1 MHLTSKQSKTNK
13 RVALLSTPW
22 PLYNRPSIQLGTLKA
37 YLRSIYPDMQ
47 VETHHVYLKLAQS
60 LGYRR
65 YHEISKR
72 TWLAETVYAAL
83 LYPERLEQIK
93 KLFIRESDRKSVL
106 STAGLDSIAAK
117 VKKISDGFVNSRNW
131 DDYLLAGFS
140 VSLCQL
146 TSALYFI
153 KRIKEK
159 FPKLIIVIG
168 GSTFSGSTAEGF
180 FKLFSGVNAVING
193 EGELPFS
200 QLIAGLIKF
209 PRLSDV
215 PTITGLSMPQTAT
228 DHEAPVGFQQIT
240 SLKRLPPPD
249 FDDYFN
255 LLRSLDS
262 QNAFFPVLPIETSR
276 GCWWRQSSVSGK
288 ATPKMPG
295 RAAGCAFCNLNLQ
308 WEGYR
313 TKAPSQVVAEIN
325 HLTDKH
331 QTLSVS
337 LVDNVLPRSNSTEAF
352 AKLGRLKKDLHLFS
366 EIRATTSWAELKVMA
381 KAGMQEVQIGIEAL
395 ATPLL
400 KKLHKGTRAIQNLE
414 IMKNCEALD
423 IDNISNL
430 ILYFPGSDERDVA
443 LTLQNIEFALPY
455 RPLKTAAFWLGRGSP
470 VWCSPKAYGIRA
482 VFNHPNWAVL
492 FPRKIFQNFGFM
504 IQAYRGDLGYQ
515 RKIWQ
520 PVKRK
525 VASWHNIYTELHAG
539 PGCSPILSLRD
550 GGKFL
555 IVRQRRLNTGPL
567 NHRLT
572 GTSRLIYLF
581 CCHHRSL
588 KNIRDRF
595 PAFAEDKIIAF
606 LRMMVAKKLM
616 FEENDRYLSLAV
628 PVNPWR

>member
-1 MHLTSKQSKTNK
+1 MQPESKHTA
-13 RVALLSTPW
+13 RRIALISTPW

-37 YLRSIYPDMQ
+37 YLRSIYPDLP
-47 VETHHVYLKLAQS
+47 VEAHHVYLKLAAVI
-60 LGYRR
+60 GYRQ
-65 YHEISKR
+65 YQEISKR
-72 TWLAETVYAAL
+72 TWLAETIYAAL
-83 LYPERLEQIK
+83 LYPERFEQIK

-117 VKKISDGFVNSRNW
+117 VKKISDGFINSRNW

-168 GSTFSGSTAEGF
+168 GSTFSGSTAERF
-180 FKLFSGVNAVING
+180 FKLFPEVNAVING

-200 QLIAGLIKF
+200 QLITGLIKF
-209 PRLSDV
+209 PSLA
-215 PTITGLSMPQTAT
+215 GLSPIKGLSLSQVAKQ
-228 DHEAPVGFQQIT
+228 HKVPAGFQQIESMN
-240 SLKRLPPPD
+240 SLPAPD
-249 FDDYFN
+249 FDDYFD
-255 LLRSLDS
+255 LLQSFDS
-262 QNAFFPVLPIETSR
+262 QNAFFPVLPVETSR
-276 GCWWRQSSVSGK
+276 GCWWRRQSSGK

-295 RAAGCAFCNLNLQ
+295 HAAGCAFCNLNLQ

-313 TKAPSQVVAEIN
+313 TKAPAQVVAEIN
-325 HLTDKH
+325 DLTAKH
-331 QTLSVS
+331 QTLAVS
-337 LVDNVLPRSNSTEAF
+337 LVDNVLPRNTSTEVF
-352 AKLGRLKKDLHLFS
+352 ARLDRLKKDLHLFS

-414 IMKNCEALD
+414 IMRNCEALD
-423 IDNISNL
+423 IENISNL

-455 RPLKTAAFWLGRGSP
+455 RPLKTAVFWLGRGSP
-470 VWCSPKAYGIRA
+470 VWCNPKAYGIRA

-492 FPRKIFQNFGFM
+492 FPRKICRNLGFM
-504 IQAYRGDLGYQ
+504 IQAYHGDLGNQ

-525 VASWHNIYTELHAG
+525 VASWHNIYTQLHAG

-567 NHRLT
+567 NHRLM
-572 GTSRLIYLF
+572 GTSRLIYLY
-581 CCHHRSL
+581 CSHHRSL